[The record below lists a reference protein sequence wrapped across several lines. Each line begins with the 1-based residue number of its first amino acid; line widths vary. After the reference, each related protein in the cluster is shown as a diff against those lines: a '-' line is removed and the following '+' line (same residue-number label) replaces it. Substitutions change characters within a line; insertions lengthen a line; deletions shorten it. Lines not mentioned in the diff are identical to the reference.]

1 MIHEELDRIP
11 ERYRA
16 VLVLCCLEGLTQHQA
31 AQQLGWPLGTVQSR
45 LARGRERLRARLA
58 RRGLAP
64 SAAVLVLPVSS
75 EVAQAALPA
84 ALANSTVRLAL
95 TIGAARALAIGVVPV
110 AVMRLAK
117 GAVRTMFVNKVV
129 DDGRGRTA
137 GGRDDRNRRGCLR
150 LSGRQA
156 RSGCRDEP
164 KCVTKRERTGGR
176 EFP

>member
-64 SAAVLVLPVSS
+64 SAAVLALPLSS
-75 EVAQAALPA
+75 EAAQVALPA
-84 ALANSTVRLAL
+84 TLANSTVRLAL

-110 AVMRLAK
+110 AVMSLAK
-117 GAVRTMFVNKVV
+117 GVVRTMFVNKVLTTGMAALLAAGV
-129 DDGRGRTA
+129 IATGAAVYAFQAAKPDPATARAGRR
-137 GGRDDRNRRGCLR
+137 
-150 LSGRQA
+150 
-156 RSGCRDEP
+156 
-164 KCVTKRERTGGR
+164 
-176 EFP
+176 